1 MKLSNKQLELI
12 RPEVLNRSDRIQAWF
27 TCKNAAYFGTEQQ
40 VPGLNLGF
48 NTNEQ
53 ESVVAQ
59 HRRDLL
65 SVLKL
70 DENKIAYA
78 EQVHGNEVRIV
89 EEGGT
94 FQGVDALVSQIPGL
108 TLAIQ
113 VADCAAVLLA
123 DSRQGIVAAVHAGWR
138 GAAGDILP
146 KTISKM
152 AALGAQPSQIHSF
165 ISPCISQQN
174 FEVGPEVAEKFP
186 AEFIDYQSYQKPHVD
201 LKGFL
206 NHQLL
211 EQGLKK
217 EAIEVHEGCTV
228 DDAKQFYSYRREQ
241 QQSGRMLGLIR
252 YKGIGV

>member
-1 MKLSNKQLELI
+1 MKQLNKPELI
-12 RPEVLNRSDRIQAWF
+12 QPEIFKKSECVQAWF
-27 TCKNAAYFGTEQQ
+27 TCKNVAYYSNEQR

-65 SVLKL
+65 SVLGI
-70 DENKIAYA
+70 DEKEIAYA
-78 EQVHGNEVRIV
+78 EQVHGNEVLVV
-89 EEGGT
+89 EEDGT
-94 FQGVDALVSQIPGL
+94 FQGVDALVTKAPGL

-146 KTISKM
+146 KAIRKM
-152 AALGAQPSQIHSF
+152 ILLGAQASHIQAF
-165 ISPCISQQN
+165 ISPCISKYN

-186 AEFIDYQSYQKPHVD
+186 AEFVDFQSYKKPHVD

-206 NHQLL
+206 NRQLL
-211 EQGLKK
+211 EQGLKN
-217 EAIEVHEGCTV
+217 EDIEVHKGCTV
-228 DDAKQFYSYRREQ
+228 DDPQRFYSYRREQ
-241 QQSGRMLGLIR
+241 QQSGRMLGLI
-252 YKGIGV
+252 KNAIEN